1 MPNRVEIAGLASPA
15 SGDTADMTVLSRT
28 VARLPTV
35 PMPGLTWAV
44 RSWLQRSFGDPPLD
58 PNAPRGD
65 TGLFGP
71 GSASWEL
78 FSDAASIVGGI
89 RSLLLELTH
98 PLAMAG
104 VADHS
109 RYLDEPLQ
117 RLQHTSA
124 YFALATF
131 GSSAEALGI
140 TQRVRG
146 IHRRVVGTAP
156 DGRPYQASS
165 PDLLTWVSI
174 TATESFLRSDLDF
187 GTDPLSPARR
197 DLFVAEQS
205 RVAALLDPRV
215 DLTGLRASDDAGQML
230 RHGQITLPLIEEGW
244 LPTTEDELQAR
255 LHSFQ
260 PQLAVGQQGR
270 ECLRFLLWPPV
281 DPVLR
286 LGYLPTLAGALG
298 TLEPH
303 TLRLLGLPVRDTTAS
318 VMRLQSE
325 VALIALRT
333 ALARSSP
340 NAEQAQKRAAAA

>member
-1 MPNRVEIAGLASPA
+1 
-15 SGDTADMTVLSRT
+15 MTLLSRT
-28 VARLPTV
+28 AARLPTV
-35 PMPGLTWAV
+35 PVPGLTWAV
-44 RSWLQRSFGDPPLD
+44 RTWLQRSFGDPPLD
-58 PNAPRGD
+58 PDAPRGD
-65 TGLFGP
+65 TGLLGP
-71 GSASWEL
+71 GTASWEL

-89 RSLLLELTH
+89 RSLLVELTH

-124 YFALATF
+124 YFALVTF

-156 DGRPYQASS
+156 DGRAYQASS

-174 TATESFLRSDLDF
+174 TATESFLRSDKDF
-187 GTDPLSPARR
+187 GTDPLPPGRR

-215 DLTGLRASDDAGQML
+215 DLAALRGLASPAEAL
-230 RHGQITLPLIEEGW
+230 RHGQISLPLIEEGW
-244 LPTTEDELQAR
+244 LPTTEADLQTR
-255 LHSFQ
+255 LDSFR
-260 PQLAVGQQGR
+260 PQLAVGHQGR
-270 ECLRFLLWPPV
+270 TCLRFLLWPPV

-286 LGYLPTLAGALG
+286 LGYLPTVAGALG
-298 TLEPH
+298 SLEPH
-303 TLRLLGLPVRDTTAS
+303 TLRLLGLPVVDTTAQ

-325 VALIALRT
+325 VVLIALRT

-340 NAEQAQKRAAAA
+340 SADRAHKRAAAA